1 MKEGKKMSVCD
12 FTKIDKH
19 GLMYRLVDATKQPCM
34 TKPVIL
40 EEAGRSVIVER
51 FGDRE
56 VVGYGIASKTTMIL
70 YVK

>member
-1 MKEGKKMSVCD
+1 MNVEDFMK
-12 FTKIDKH
+12 FDKH
-19 GLMYRLVDATKQPCM
+19 RLIYRVVDATKQTCM

-40 EEAGRSVIVER
+40 VEAGRSVIVER
-51 FGDRE
+51 FADRE